1 MPGCAGFS
9 WRSKEVTNSEA
20 TFDPVILAFCCRHCA
35 YAAADL
41 AGGLRIQ
48 YPPSVRTI
56 ELPCSGRVEVTEVLH
71 AFERGVDGVM
81 VAG

>member
-1 MPGCAGFS
+1 M
-9 WRSKEVTNSEA
+9 SET
-20 TFDPVILAFCCRHCA
+20 TFEPKILAFCCRHCA

-41 AGGLRIQ
+41 TGGLRIQ
-48 YPPSVRTI
+48 YPPSLRII
-56 ELPCSGRVEVTEVLH
+56 EVPCSGRVEAIEILH